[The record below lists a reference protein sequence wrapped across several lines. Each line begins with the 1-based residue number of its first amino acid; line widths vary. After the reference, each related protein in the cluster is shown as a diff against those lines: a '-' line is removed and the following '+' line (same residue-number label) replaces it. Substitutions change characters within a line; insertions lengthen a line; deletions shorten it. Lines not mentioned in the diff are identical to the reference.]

1 MALMLGNRAE
11 GNGQNKTR
19 ERETNHGG
27 PLVVL
32 SSLSHPVAVLHMI
45 VIMSVLFEPLFAD
58 AATRDFAAGDLL
70 FRAGDPVASMILL
83 RSGRADLVRH
93 TDHGLKMILQRAGP
107 GQILA
112 EASAWSDAYH
122 CDAVADEPCVA
133 ALLPRQTFR
142 NRLRSDP
149 DLAELWTGTLARGIQ
164 AARLRAE
171 IRSLPRVAD
180 RLDAWLAEG
189 HSLPEKGRWQEV
201 AAELGVTREA
211 LYRELAR
218 RRSEKRA

>member
-1 MALMLGNRAE
+1 
-11 GNGQNKTR
+11 
-19 ERETNHGG
+19 
-27 PLVVL
+27 
-32 SSLSHPVAVLHMI
+32 MI
-45 VIMSVLFEPLFAD
+45 GIMSDLFEPLFTD
-58 AATRDFAAGDLL
+58 AAAREFAAGDLL
-70 FRAGDPVASMILL
+70 VRAGDPVVSMILV
-83 RSGRADLVRH
+83 RSGCADLVRH
-93 TDHGLKMILQRAGP
+93 TDQGLKMVLQRAGP

-112 EASAWSDAYH
+112 EASAWSDVYH
-122 CDAVADEPCVA
+122 CDAVAAESCVA
-133 ALLPRQTFR
+133 ALLPRTVFVV
-142 NRLRSDP
+142 RLRSDP
-149 DLAELWTGTLARGIQ
+149 DLAELWARNMAHAVQ

-189 HSLPEKGRWQEV
+189 RSLPDKGRWQEV